1 MRFRMLLAAGALA
14 GAACGHEFEPP
25 DRQARVLEAERH
37 YSDAAF
43 DTVVWENDSVRSAEG
58 NAVYAE
64 KCRLCHGPMGEGQTE
79 YARER
84 GLEIPS
90 LIEDDWAYASSL
102 DELRHRIFVGHE
114 AGMPVFGSTGLMPRE
129 IDGSAFYVLYTLRP
143 DVLATPPG
151 GGG

>member
-14 GAACGHEFEPP
+14 AAACSHEFEPP
-25 DRQARVLEAERH
+25 DRQARVLEAEGR
-37 YSDAAF
+37 YSAAAF
-43 DTVVWENDSVRSAEG
+43 DTVVWESDSVRSSQG

-79 YARER
+79 YARGR

-90 LIEDDWAYASSL
+90 LVEDDWAYASSL

-114 AGMPVFGSTGLMPRE
+114 AGMPVFGSAGLTPRE

-143 DVLATPPG
+143 DMLAPPG
-151 GGG
+151 GG